1 MDAQVLKQV
10 IIDQQQIRLPDNFVP
25 RSVYKKITVLQKS
38 GQIIIIAG
46 IRRCGKS
53 TLLQEIRSKTKR
65 SNYYINF
72 DDDRLVQFQ
81 IKDFQTL
88 LELFIELY
96 GSQKTFYF
104 DEIQNIPGWE
114 RFIRRLHDQGNKI
127 YITGSNAAMFSKEL
141 GTRLTGRYI
150 QVEMYPFSFKEY
162 VNWKQ
167 PELLKTKL
175 LTTNQKGQLRKLF
188 ANFSIIGG
196 IPEFL
201 LYKQNAYLH
210 SLYESILFRD
220 IVAKYKVN
228 ERAIKEL
235 VFYLASNT
243 SKEITYNSLR
253 STLGLASASTVS
265 DYCNFLENSFLCFFI
280 NRYAYSLKK
289 QLHYA
294 KKVYF
299 IDQALANSVGFHISE
314 DKGRLLENIVFI
326 ELKRREKEIYFH
338 KQKKECDFL
347 IREKTKIKT
356 VIQVSLQ
363 IDSTTTKQRELDGLL
378 EALQIYHLNKGYIL
392 TENEQGIEKIQY
404 NNKQYLIHII
414 PVWQWLLW
422 E

>member
-1 MDAQVLKQV
+1 
-10 IIDQQQIRLPDNFVP
+10 
-25 RSVYKKITVLQKS
+25 
-38 GQIIIIAG
+38 
-46 IRRCGKS
+46 
-53 TLLQEIRSKTKR
+53 
-65 SNYYINF
+65 
-72 DDDRLVQFQ
+72 
-81 IKDFQTL
+81 
-88 LELFIELY
+88 
-96 GSQKTFYF
+96 
-104 DEIQNIPGWE
+104 
-114 RFIRRLHDQGNKI
+114 
-127 YITGSNAAMFSKEL
+127 
-141 GTRLTGRYI
+141 
-150 QVEMYPFSFKEY
+150 MYPFSFKEY

-294 KKVYF
+294 K
-299 IDQALANSVGFHISE
+299 
-314 DKGRLLENIVFI
+314 
-326 ELKRREKEIYFH
+326 
-338 KQKKECDFL
+338 
-347 IREKTKIKT
+347 
-356 VIQVSLQ
+356 
-363 IDSTTTKQRELDGLL
+363 
-378 EALQIYHLNKGYIL
+378 
-392 TENEQGIEKIQY
+392 
-404 NNKQYLIHII
+404 
-414 PVWQWLLW
+414 
-422 E
+422 